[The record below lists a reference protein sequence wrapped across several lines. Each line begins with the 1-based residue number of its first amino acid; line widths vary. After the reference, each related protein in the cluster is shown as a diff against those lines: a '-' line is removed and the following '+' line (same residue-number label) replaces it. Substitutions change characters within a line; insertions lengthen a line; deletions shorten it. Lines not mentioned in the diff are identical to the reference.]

1 MKDKRIKRK
10 LLNDRK
16 FPNSEQISKHQNF
29 ERLHNDFSLI
39 KKLLLKKTLLWTG
52 LISGVAIATVAVVLT
67 VLKKEDKQNPVAETA
82 SAVTAPAYVLPPL
95 PEKNIA
101 CMIAHISS
109 TDGAELSYPNG
120 SKISIPANAF
130 VNANGK
136 TVSDSV
142 EIRYREF
149 HDPLD
154 IFLSGIPMTYDSA
167 GTAYTLE
174 SAGMIEISA
183 FDKGET
189 LNLNKEKAIKI
200 SMVSTNN
207 EGRFN
212 LYELD
217 TIRKNWVYKGKDKI
231 EEPVDPKPVVHTN
244 VVKNEPQPAEPVE
257 LLTKPVLSDPQ
268 KFSFKITYDAVTF
281 PELKAYNNVMF
292 QVTDDHFKPAYFKI
306 NWDKISLYS
315 GEGKGDYIVKLKKK
329 DTTIS
334 VTAVPVF
341 DASNYSKALAKFE
354 AQHHTATKQRDQ
366 KELEKKEKLQ
376 AVNKELAG
384 YNRNNTRTVANNM
397 VTAINRTYR
406 TFFINRL
413 GIHNCDFPLP
423 PNPIIQLAS
432 TMIDEGKTIG
442 KFTYSTIFIVEKG
455 KNTVF
460 RFSKGEPI
468 RCNFQASNLIW
479 TVTDKNDIAFFK
491 QADLAKIAGTKEEQ
505 LTPVVAKNQDEA
517 LTEIRKFCDRF

>member
-1 MKDKRIKRK
+1 MKDKHIKRK

-29 ERLHNDFSLI
+29 ERLHKDFSLI

-52 LISGVAIATVAVVLT
+52 LISGVAIATVVIVLA
-67 VLKKEDKQNPVAETA
+67 VLKKEDKQNSVMETA
-82 SAVTAPAYVLPPL
+82 SAVTTPAYVLPPL
-95 PEKNIA
+95 PEKGIA

-109 TDGAELSYPNG
+109 KDGGEITYPNG
-120 SKISIPANAF
+120 SKIGIPANAF
-130 VNANGK
+130 MNVNGK
-136 TVSDSV
+136 TVSDSI

-183 FDKGET
+183 FDKGEV
-189 LNLNKEKAIKI
+189 LNLNKEKAVKI
-200 SMVSTNN
+200 SMVSTTN
-207 EGRFN
+207 EARFN

-217 TIRKNWVYKGKDKI
+217 TISKNWVYKGKDKI
-231 EEPVDPKPVVHTN
+231 EETVDPKPAVKTS
-244 VVKNEPQPAEPVE
+244 VVKTETLPVEPAES
-257 LLTKPVLSDPQ
+257 LIKPALSDPQ
-268 KFSFKITYDAVTF
+268 KYSFKIAYDAATF
-281 PELKAYNNVMF
+281 PELKAYENVMF

-329 DTTIS
+329 DTTIN

-341 DASNYSKALAKFE
+341 DGSNYSKALAKFE
-354 AQHHTATKQRDQ
+354 AQHNSATKERDQ

-376 AVNKELAG
+376 AVNKELSH
-384 YNRNNTRTVANNM
+384 YNRNNMRNAANNM
-397 VTAINRTYR
+397 RVAVNRTYR
-406 TFFINRL
+406 TFFITRM

-423 PNPIIQLAS
+423 PNPIMQIAS
-432 TMIDEGKTIG
+432 TMIEAGKTAG

-460 RFSKGEPI
+460 RFSKGESI
-468 RCNFQASNLIW
+468 RCNLQATNLIW
-479 TVTDKNDIAFFK
+479 TVTDKNDVAFFK
-491 QADLAKIAGTKEEQ
+491 QADLAKLTGSKKEQ
-505 LTPVVAKNQDEA
+505 VTPVVAKNQEEA
-517 LTEIRKFCDRF
+517 LTEIKKFCDRF

>member
-1 MKDKRIKRK
+1 MKDKHIKRK

-29 ERLHNDFSLI
+29 ERLHKDFSLI

-82 SAVTAPAYVLPPL
+82 SAVTVPAYVLPPL

-109 TDGAELSYPNG
+109 KDGAELTYPNG

-130 VNANGK
+130 VNANGNV
-136 TVSDSV
+136 VSDSV

-154 IFLSGIPMTYDSA
+154 IFLSGIPMRYDSA
-167 GTAYTLE
+167 GTAYTFE

-183 FDKGET
+183 SDKGET
-189 LNLNKEKAIKI
+189 LSLNKEKAIKI
-200 SMVSTNN
+200 SMVSANN
-207 EGRFN
+207 EERFN

-217 TIRKNWVYKGKDKI
+217 TISKNWVYKGKDKI
-231 EEPVDPKPVVHTN
+231 EKPLDPKPAVSTSVAKNEPLPVDP
-244 VVKNEPQPAEPVE
+244 AE

-268 KFSFKITYDAVTF
+268 KFSFKISYDAAAF
-281 PELKAYNNVMF
+281 PELKAYENVMF

-329 DTTIS
+329 DTTIN

-341 DASNYSKALAKFE
+341 DTPNYSKALAKFE
-354 AQHHTATKQRDQ
+354 AQHHAATKQRDQ

-376 AVNKELAG
+376 TVNKELAG

-397 VTAINRTYR
+397 GAIVNRTVR
-406 TFFINRL
+406 TFFINRM
-413 GIHNCDFPLP
+413 GIHNCDAPLP
-423 PNPIIQLAS
+423 PNPIVQLAS
-432 TMIDEGKTIG
+432 TMIEAGKTSG

-468 RCNFQASNLIW
+468 RCNLQATNLIW
-479 TVTDKNDIAFFK
+479 TITEKNDIAFFK
-491 QADLAKIAGTKEEQ
+491 QADLARLTGSKQEQ
-505 LTPVVAKNQDEA
+505 VRPVVAKNQEEA